1 MTPQDV
7 ISGIASLMNDT
18 HQYMYTNENVL
29 PYLNIAMRD
38 LMEIFEVAN
47 VQYTNATSEILNIP
61 AYVSGPTIIEI
72 GPSGGPPQL
81 PQGLVEIQDLWERQ
95 SGVDPWTKMARKE
108 QLPYYEEGVLCTQ
121 FLVYTYNEG
130 KIKMLAT
137 SQVNDLKIDFI
148 KNMFNLPI
156 NPNQVNDQL
165 PFNLCQSYLEYRG
178 AQLCSM
184 YIGEN
189 PTRAEQLGQDA
200 QLAIDRA
207 LSIYAK
213 GRQAI
218 NTRRRPFRA
227 AFKGRSGSWGAI

>member
-1 MTPQDV
+1 MTPQEV

-18 HQYMYTNENVL
+18 AQYQYTNENVL

-61 AYVSGPTIIEI
+61 AGTREI

-81 PQGLVEIQDLWERQ
+81 PSGLIEIQNVWERQ
-95 SGVDPWTKMARKE
+95 AGIDPWIPMSRKE
-108 QLPYYEEGVLCTQ
+108 FLPYYEEGVEISQ
-121 FLVYTYNEG
+121 FLVFVYNEG
-130 KIKMLAT
+130 KI
-137 SQVNDLKIDFI
+137 QVLPANQDNDLKIDFI

-156 NPNQVNDQL
+156 NINQMAMQM

-189 PTRAEQLGQDA
+189 PTRAEQLGMDA

-218 NTRRRPFRA
+218 NTRRRPFRSSY
-227 AFKGRSGSWGAI
+227 KSRSGSWGSY

>member
-1 MTPQDV
+1 MTPQEV

-18 HQYMYTNENVL
+18 AQYQYTNVNVL

-38 LMEIFEVAN
+38 LMEIFETAN

-81 PQGLVEIQDLWERQ
+81 PQGLIEIQNLWERQ
-95 SGVDPWTKMARKE
+95 SGVDPWTRMTRKE
-108 QLPYYEEGVLCTQ
+108 FLPYYEEGVLTSQ

-130 KIKMLAT
+130 KIKMLAAN
-137 SQVNDLKIDFI
+137 QNNDLKIDFI
-148 KNMFNLPI
+148 KNMFQLPI
-156 NPNQVNDQL
+156 NIDQMGLQL

-189 PTRAEQLGQDA
+189 PTRAEQLGIDA

-207 LSIYAK
+207 LSIYSK

-227 AFKGRSGSWGAI
+227 SYKGRSGSWGSY